1 MSNRDPYSD
10 SEARVFLSD
19 ILAFLLYGPF
29 FTYTCHKNGER
40 CLKLGISTRLIYL
53 NRCGSSFIPN
63 KYTFARYL
71 FP

>member
-53 NRCGSSFIPN
+53 N
-63 KYTFARYL
+63 
-71 FP
+71 